1 MSADGSVVL
10 DVDMNVSQ
18 ANKQLAK
25 LRNNIEKTEQEIS
38 ETTKKR
44 DEAQQ
49 KSLFDA
55 AELDAEKEKLQ
66 EIKDRLADIK
76 AMSKNKTI
84 DLETREGLKA
94 QIPAVKEELAGQ
106 QTRVRMLQTEWNKTE
121 ASVERY
127 NQKIAASTS
136 KLDEM
141 KDEAGNLQERI
152 NKAELAQLGMAGAV
166 QKADAFMNALSKRIG
181 KMASR
186 VFVFTLI
193 TAALRNMRTWLSN
206 TVKSNDEA
214 AAAIAK
220 LKGALLTLAQPI
232 VNVIIPA
239 FITLVNVLT
248 KVVSA
253 ISSVVSMIFGTTAEK
268 SAEAAESLYNQQKG
282 LKGVGSAAKK
292 TGKQLASF
300 DEINKISSEDSG
312 GGGAVSSEIAP
323 DFSFMEK
330 MGALDLL
337 KQKLEGLLVPIGLIG
352 AGFALWKISELLPAS
367 LGDIAGKVALL
378 AIAIA
383 GVMIFWDGLTDAF
396 ENGVDWLN
404 LAEMIGGVALA
415 AVVLGIAFGATAGGI
430 AAAVGG
436 IAIAIVSLKDAWE
449 NGLSWENVIGVLAG
463 VTAAAVGLGLAFGPI
478 AAGIVLVVGGI
489 AMLVTGFKDAMES
502 GWNLKNTLLTIAG
515 IFATGL
521 GIALLTGSF
530 IPALIGAIAALL
542 LAITV
547 AFGEGENFI
556 DGMKQILQG
565 FIDFFL
571 GVFTGDIS
579 RAIRGI
585 EGIFSGLQ
593 KSIFAILDAVE
604 KMFISFLDW
613 LDEKTGGRIHG
624 LLETVKSIIIGGI
637 EFIKT
642 NISTAIKGIIEFLTG
657 LIVFIN
663 GVFKGDWDQ
672 AWSGIKDSFKAI
684 FNTMIG
690 FVENAMNFIIRAIN
704 FIISGLNS
712 IRFDFP
718 EWVPGVGG
726 KSFGINIPPI
736 KEAQIPR
743 LAKGAVIPPNREF
756 MAVLGDQRRGY
767 NIEAPEEL
775 IRKIVREESGRNS
788 EASTRNLTVILEC
801 DRQTLGRV
809 IYRLNNEETQRVGVS
824 FAM

>member
-10 DVDMNVSQ
+10 DVNMNISQ
-18 ANKQLAK
+18 ANKKLAK
-25 LRNNIEKTEQEIS
+25 LKDDIAKTEQDIS
-38 ETTKKR
+38 TTTQKR
-44 DEAQQ
+44 DVAKQESENLNTILQ
-49 KSLFDA
+49 K
-55 AELDAEKEKLQ
+55 EKERL
-66 EIKDRLADIK
+66 EI
-76 AMSKNKTI
+76 
-84 DLETREGLKA
+84 LKA
-94 QIPAVKEELAGQ
+94 QRTEMRQVLADPSISKGTKQETRMNMPVINQEIVDQ
-106 QTRVRMLQTEWNKTE
+106 QARVRQLQTEWSRTE
-121 ASVERY
+121 SSVERY
-127 NQKIAASTS
+127 NQRIAESEA
-136 KLDEM
+136 KLDQQ
-141 KDEAGNLQERI
+141 KTEAGELTEQI
-152 NKAELAQLGMAGAV
+152 NEAEQAQSGMAGAI
-166 QKADAFMNALSKRIG
+166 KRAGEQMDKFLTRI
-181 KMASR
+181 KRLASR
-186 VFVFTLI
+186 VFVFTII
-193 TAALRNMRTWLSN
+193 TSALRSMRTWLWNSI
-206 TVKSNDEA
+206 KANDEA
-214 AAAIAK
+214 TAAVAR
-220 LKGALLTLAQPI
+220 LKGALLTMAQPI
-232 VNVIIPA
+232 LKVIIPS
-239 FITLVNVLT
+239 FITLVNVLS
-248 KVVSA
+248 KVVSIIA
-253 ISSVVSMIFGTTAEK
+253 SVVSMIFGTTAEK

-292 TGKQLASF
+292 AGKQLASF

-396 ENGVDWLN
+396 ENGVDWVN

-415 AVVLGIAFGATAGGI
+415 AVALGIAFGATAGGI

-556 DGMKQILQG
+556 DGMKQMLQG

-637 EFIKT
+637 EFIKA
-642 NISTAIKGIIEFLTG
+642 NISTAIKGIMDFLAG

-775 IRKIVREESGRNS
+775 IRKIVREESGRN